1 MWPSK
6 VFIPLP
12 DQGDKQNTGDTC
24 ARRKDEKEHFFS
36 LLYFALDY
44 VVSEIGSRDNLLSYK
59 IHMGEISQGVQ
70 SMNLMSY
77 FLYFRAPI

>member
-36 LLYFALDY
+36 LLYFALDS
-44 VVSEIGSRDNLLSYK
+44 VVSEIGIRDNLLSYK
-59 IHMGEISQGVQ
+59 IHMDICK
-70 SMNLMSY
+70 SMKTFITL
-77 FLYFRAPI
+77 FDTHDVV